1 MFNYR
6 ILRSFL
12 LLPAALALVG
22 CANSGPPQ
30 VTEVDR
36 VLKARS
42 IEGAPFSKIVVVGA
56 APSRETMRRLEEG
69 FRRELGKRKVEA
81 HSFVRKSPA
90 KEPSEAAI
98 MALVEETGADAVLVV
113 SGVIGGAALTSHSE
127 TVAADV
133 QPMVRGQTLV
143 NFFRYDYK
151 EIQRTSYN
159 DFTVSVQL
167 VTDVYEVGSN
177 QRVYSVESNTAHGK
191 TGFDIIIAEAET
203 VVARMHKDRIIR

>member
-12 LLPAALALVG
+12 LFALAAMLSA
-22 CANSGPPQ
+22 CANTGPPQ

-36 VLKARS
+36 VLKAPS
-42 IEGAPFSKIVVVGA
+42 IEGAPFSSVVVVGA

-69 FRRELGKRKVEA
+69 FLRELGKRKVEA
-81 HSFVRKSPA
+81 HSFVRKSAA

-98 MALVEETGADAVLVV
+98 MALVKETGAEAVLVV

-133 QPMVRGQTLV
+133 QRQVRGQTLV

-159 DFTVSVQL
+159 HFTLSVQL

-177 QRVYSVESNTAHGK
+177 QRVYSVESNTANGK